1 MLGSF
6 LSPSSAR
13 CRSPSRLRRASG
25 SSDRR
30 LLPLAVTA
38 RGLPKLCDDATD
50 VTATCDRSRRDM
62 PEPVRSKRPD
72 ELPDDGLEEGRSP
85 KDDRGFGDPSSDGD
99 RRDLVLSSRAAK
111 SSVGVFGSPPS
122 SGTLDKGCIRRMS
135 DGFLSEAS
143 FGDSSGKP
151 MHTKK
156 IPKQKNSQ
164 WPGWNRENSPK

>member
-62 PEPVRSKRPD
+62 PEPVRSKRPE

-85 KDDRGFGDPSSDGD
+85 KDDRGFGEPSSDGD

-122 SGTLDKGCIRRMS
+122 SGTLVKGCIRLIS
-135 DGFLSEAS
+135 DGFLAEGSL
-143 FGDSSGKP
+143 GDKSGKP
-151 MHTKK
+151 TQTKK

>member
-50 VTATCDRSRRDM
+50 VTATCDRSRRDV
-62 PEPVRSKRPD
+62 PLPVRPKRP
-72 ELPDDGLEEGRSP
+72 EEEPDDGRDDGRSP
-85 KDDRGFGDPSSDGD
+85 RDARALGDPSSDGD
-99 RRDLVLSSRAAK
+99 RRARPDSSSAAR
-111 SSVGVFGSPPS
+111 SSVGVFGSP
-122 SGTLDKGCIRRMS
+122 SGTLVSGCIRRIS
-135 DGFLSEAS
+135 AGLGAAGS
-143 FGDSSGKP
+143 FGDKRGRP
-151 MHTKK
+151 TLTKT
-156 IPKQKNSQ
+156 IPKQKKSQ
-164 WPGWNRENSPK
+164 WPGSNRENSPK